1 MANSDKENQN
11 KPQAPISEREIELLH
26 FCEDY
31 GNAIFRG
38 NIEDRIA
45 VRRFIK
51 RFYEEAKQNYDALKA
66 EYEAYQWE
74 RFWS

>member
-11 KPQAPISEREIELLH
+11 KPQAPISNREIGLLH

-31 GNAIFRG
+31 GNATFIG